1 MVVRLTGGPNLKPFR
16 GIVHA
21 FLSHHE
27 IEIVISVDIQ
37 AVVDRRGFREV
48 QNVGGA
54 PSGAGIGLPESRRMG
69 EVHTQLG
76 TNREVLDGGH
86 LAVNRRDQFV
96 LLIFH
101 GIVRH
106 VLQGIHARSRPTAV
120 ALRSDRTVLAVG
132 IPVRKHQAA
141 GENGARQGGFPL
153 VGLFGLLVGQHGVGS
168 HLEPPGDLR
177 IGIGPQRV
185 APERGALGDALGIV
199 EAARDVIVQ
208 VFRGAIDRHLVTL
221 QRGAVVENGIQPVYI
236 RTRKHVVVLARVQPD
251 FFLEPDALG
260 GIHHVPFRTR

>member
-54 PSGAGIGLPESRRMG
+54 PSGAAVSVVDDIAGIGLPESRRMG

-185 APERGALGDALGIV
+185 APERGALGDALG
-199 EAARDVIVQ
+199 
-208 VFRGAIDRHLVTL
+208 LVTL